1 MHTLA
6 RTHFL
11 DRFHMSDSQIYYM
24 DVISHTGSVRSII
37 VVSEYAETFQLA
49 DCNLCNVRNQVVR
62 NPFRIFSDQT
72 GFVCADRIKVS
83 QKHDIPFRI
92 PDMKIGQDLLQ
103 HALCLSVRIG
113 DLAFR
118 TILGDRNLRR
128 ISVYRCG
135 RTEDHVLTAM
145 LAHHIAEDQRTCNIV
160 VIIFPRFCNRLSNRF
175 ESRKI
180 DDRLDLFF
188 LKNRF
193 QILSVQKISFIKFQ
207 CFSCDLLYPL
217 QCYLTGIVEIVYY
230 NNLKSSVQQFHTSMT
245 SDIACSASY

>member
-1 MHTLA
+1 
-6 RTHFL
+6 
-11 DRFHMSDSQIYYM
+11 
-24 DVISHTGSVRSII
+24 
-37 VVSEYAETFQLA
+37 
-49 DCNLCNVRNQVVR
+49 
-62 NPFRIFSDQT
+62 
-72 GFVCADRIKVS
+72 
-83 QKHDIPFRI
+83 
-92 PDMKIGQDLLQ
+92 MKIGQDLFQ

-160 VIIFPRFCNRLSNRF
+160 MIIFPRFCKQTLQTALSPAKLMTASISF
-175 ESRKI
+175 S
-180 DDRLDLFF
+180 
-188 LKNRF
+188 
-193 QILSVQKISFIKFQ
+193 KISSRSSRFRRSPFIKFQ